1 MNQRLDHE
9 IKRALDELVQCAP
22 PPPSRPG
29 AMPRPLRTT
38 RNPRVTRIVALA
50 AVVLVMV
57 AGGLALSSQR
67 STPDSLRTADT
78 VDSDT
83 TDTDTGT
90 DSDSTEGTASIAPAP
105 SIVPTTTI
113 APPTTTQPG
122 APTTTQ
128 PDTATTTQSTTVGP
142 TGEYQI
148 VAPTIMPGT
157 TESPDGPVDRF
168 DGIYFAYLHE
178 GPLPEEPGSIRFDLV
193 QAFSGQDCVVRFG
206 AAAAQTCTPIG
217 TPLDGPTARVDV
229 ATDAVA
235 ATIRDANSE
244 LTYRV
249 SGAELLRLF
258 IGQPPAAGAP
268 ADFIFTG
275 GPFLLT
281 FDQGTV
287 TRIDQ
292 PS

>member
-22 PPPSRPG
+22 SPPTGPG
-29 AMPRPLRTT
+29 ALPRPLRTT
-38 RNPRVTRIVALA
+38 RTPRVTRIVALA

-67 STPDSLRTADT
+67 STPDSLRTAGT
-78 VDSDT
+78 VDTS
-83 TDTDTGT
+83 G
-90 DSDSTEGTASIAPAP
+90 GTASISPAP
-105 SIVPTTTI
+105 SIAPTTTVAQPTTMQSD
-113 APPTTTQPG
+113 APITTQPDTPTTTQPTIAG
-122 APTTTQ
+122 PIGEYEIVVPTT
-128 PDTATTTQSTTVGP
+128 
-142 TGEYQI
+142 
-148 VAPTIMPGT
+148 MPGT
-157 TESPDGPVDRF
+157 TGSPDGPVDRF
-168 DGIYFAYLHE
+168 DGGYFAFLHE

-193 QAFSGQDCVVRFG
+193 QAFSGEDCIVRFG

-217 TPLDGPTARVDV
+217 TALDGPTARVDV

-235 ATIRDANSE
+235 VTIRGANSE

-249 SGAELLRLF
+249 SGAELLRLVN
-258 IGQPPAAGAP
+258 GQPPAAGAP
-268 ADFIFTG
+268 VDFAFTG

-287 TRIDQ
+287 IRIDQ